1 MTWNLKNSIYPQSFL
16 CEEAKDK
23 QHTFLKKELCEISE
37 EAIWKSR
44 FSSFF
49 WCFVSDCLW
58 IIDIWPSLIW
68 SHFSMDFL
76 VSRSSKS
83 KVTGVS
89 LSVGPEI
96 TRLQL
101 SYPLVSLLNKIM
113 VIFWSFADV
122 IGSIRSEALVK
133 KVSYSFYYRHA
144 LRG

>member
-1 MTWNLKNSIYPQSFL
+1 
-16 CEEAKDK
+16 
-23 QHTFLKKELCEISE
+23 
-37 EAIWKSR
+37 
-44 FSSFF
+44 
-49 WCFVSDCLW
+49 
-58 IIDIWPSLIW
+58 
-68 SHFSMDFL
+68 MDFL

-122 IGSIRSEALVK
+122 IGSIRSEAPVK